1 MKTLIKFFT
10 RVLPDDE
17 GWVPI
22 MTLGPNGGLTRC
34 QWFHWPDETE
44 KMCEYVMSKA
54 NQDVYWSPMLF
65 HKPSTLSSARHA
77 AKRNVKSLAC
87 VYADLDGLEP
97 EALHLEPTVL
107 VKSSPEHYHAYWRLS
122 DYKDLENLDIEQ
134 LNRGVYQEHANNG
147 VDRGWP
153 LAKKL
158 RVPGTLNTKPAYGLP
173 VPVSASFNEYMDSYS
188 SERFSESYA
197 PATTPRVELIAEMP
211 DTTIDDAIGI
221 LSRVNDSRVTDLF
234 SDTPS
239 PVDDWS
245 SLMYSLECHLFE
257 AGLELAEVF
266 TLLRSAECNKFRR
279 DGRPDS
285 DLWIQIQRDKARW
298 DDDQTTKMELAE
310 DFALEH
316 LRGGE
321 VVRHLPTLKDEQG
334 GLFWKNVH
342 LIDTT
347 DDVPEDTVVD
357 ALADYMQH
365 LSERTSIQFN
375 YAASMSVLAAVL
387 GSEIRIRTGFGVLG
401 CNLFTL
407 ILGRTTQDK
416 KSTTASYAKHFL
428 RRLGKEFETEL
439 IGPEDHTPEAL
450 AQYCGTRPNSSVL
463 VIMDEVQ
470 DMFARAMRSGS
481 YMDGE
486 VGFLTKCYDGYVPS
500 QARKQK
506 GNEYRPETPF
516 SLSILGMGIM
526 DQVAGNLKTEKIK
539 SGFIPRC
546 LIVLPELQDVKPE
559 ELMDD
564 IRILSNEN
572 DEELRAQDQM
582 FSMCLQTLVHAK
594 YHWRK
599 ERESLEP
606 YTVAGEDAR
615 ALMSFSEAAL
625 ERIKIAGNKCAVLA
639 ANHPLYSEYLNPCV
653 ERLGLSLLRMAAL
666 LAAAESS
673 SRVKLRHAVKA
684 IRLAEFYFKS
694 LEVFVVCA
702 ADSSISKDIAEIES
716 LLEKQ
721 SEKRMYREDVENKL
735 LRKFDTPKRV
745 TDTIRA
751 GQNAGRLQEL
761 FVNRDGSPYTEA
773 DRKMKRPML
782 KLLTLGRRA

>member
-10 RVLPDDE
+10 RVLPEDE

-22 MTLGPNGGLTRC
+22 MTLGPHGGLTRC
-34 QWFHWPDETE
+34 QWFHWSDEVE
-44 KMCEYVMSKA
+44 KLCEYVASKA

-65 HKPSTLSSARHA
+65 YKPSTLSSARHA
-77 AKRNVKSLAC
+77 AKRNVKSVAC

-134 LNRGVYQEHANNG
+134 LNRGVYQEHADNG

-158 RVPGTLNTKPAYGLP
+158 RVPGTMNTKPKYGLP
-173 VPVSASFNEYMDSYS
+173 TPVSVEFNDKESYS
-188 SERFSESYA
+188 SERFSKSYA
-197 PATTPRVELIAEMP
+197 PATTPKVNLIMEMP
-211 DTTIDDAIGI
+211 DTSMDDAIAI
-221 LSRVNDSRVTDLF
+221 LTKVNDSRVTDLF
-234 SDTPS
+234 SDIPS
-239 PVDDWS
+239 LADDWS
-245 SLMYSLECHLFE
+245 ALMYSLECYLFE
-257 AGLELAEVF
+257 VGLGLAEVF
-266 TLLRSAECNKFRR
+266 TVLRSAGCNKFRR

-285 DLWIQIQRDKARW
+285 DLWIQLQRDKARW
-298 DDDQTTKMELAE
+298 DDDQTTKMELA
-310 DFALEH
+310 DAFALEH
-316 LRGGE
+316 LGSGDK
-321 VVRHLPTLKDEQG
+321 VCHLPGLKDEQG
-334 GLFWKNVH
+334 GLFWTNVH
-342 LIDTT
+342 LIDEA

-365 LSERTSIQFN
+365 LSERTSTQFN

-407 ILGRTTQDK
+407 VLGRTTQDK
-416 KSTTASYAKHFL
+416 KSTTASYAKRFL
-428 RRLGKEFETEL
+428 RCLGKEFETEF

-450 AQYCGTRPNSSVL
+450 AKYCGVRPNSSIL
-463 VIMDEVQ
+463 VVMDEIQ
-470 DMFARAMRSGS
+470 DLFARAMRSGS

-486 VGFLTKCYDGYVPS
+486 VGFLTKCYDGYIPS
-500 QARKQK
+500 QVRKQK
-506 GNEYRPETPF
+506 GNEYRSETPF
-516 SLSILGMGIM
+516 SLSILGLGIM
-526 DQVAGNLKTEKIK
+526 DQVARNLKTEKIK

-546 LIVLPELQDVKPE
+546 LIVLPEPKVVRPE

-564 IRILSNEN
+564 IRILSDET

-582 FSMCLQTLVHAK
+582 FTRCLQKLMQAK
-594 YHWRK
+594 YQWRK
-599 ERESLEP
+599 KRESLES
-606 YTVAGEDAR
+606 YTIASEDAR
-615 ALMSFSEAAL
+615 VLMNFSGAAL
-625 ERIKIAGNKCAVLA
+625 ERIKAAGNKCAVLA

-653 ERLGLSLLRMAAL
+653 ERLGLSMLRMAAL
-666 LAAAESS
+666 LAAAETSH
-673 SRVKLRHAVKA
+673 RVELRHAVKA
-684 IRLAEFYFKS
+684 IRLAEFYLKG
-694 LEVFVVCA
+694 LETFVVCA
-702 ADSSISKDIAEIES
+702 ADSSISKDITEIEA

-721 SEKRMYREDVENKL
+721 PEKRMRREDVEDRL

-745 TDTIRA
+745 DEIIRA
-751 GQNAGRLQEL
+751 GQRSGRLQEL
-761 FVNRDGSPYTEA
+761 LTNLDGSPYTSA
-773 DRKMKRPML
+773 DHKVKRPML

>member
-10 RVLPDDE
+10 RVLPEEE

-44 KMCEYVMSKA
+44 KMCEYVA
-54 NQDVYWSPMLF
+54 DRAGQDVYWSPMLF
-65 HKPSTLSSARHA
+65 HKPSTLSSTRHA
-77 AKRNVKSLAC
+77 AKRNVKSLAS

-134 LNRGVYQEHANNG
+134 LNRGVYQEHADNG
-147 VDRGWP
+147 VDRGWS

-158 RVPGTLNTKPAYGLP
+158 RVPGSMNTKPKYGLP
-173 VPVSASFNEYMDSYS
+173 VPVSVSFNEKTGSYS

-197 PATTPRVELIAEMP
+197 PATTPKVELIAEMP
-211 DTTIDDAIGI
+211 DTSMDDAIAI
-221 LSRVNDSRVTDLF
+221 ITRVNDSRVTDLF
-234 SDTPS
+234 SDIPS
-239 PVDDWS
+239 LADDWS
-245 SLMYSLECHLFE
+245 SLMYSLECYLFE
-257 AGLELAEVF
+257 SGLELAEVF
-266 TLLRSAECNKFRR
+266 TIMKSAECNKFRR

-285 DLWIQIQRDKARW
+285 DLWIQLQRDKARW
-298 DDDQTTKMELAE
+298 DDDQTTKMELA
-310 DFALEH
+310 DAFALEH
-316 LRGGE
+316 LRSGE
-321 VVRHLPTLKDEQG
+321 VVRHLPGLKDEQG
-334 GLFWKNVH
+334 GLFWNDVH
-342 LIDTT
+342 LIDAA

-365 LSERTSIQFN
+365 MSERTSTQFN

-416 KSTTASYAKHFL
+416 KSTTAGYAKRFL
-428 RRLGKEFETEL
+428 RRIGKELETDL

-450 AQYCGTRPNSSVL
+450 AQYCGARPNSSVL
-463 VIMDEVQ
+463 VVMDEIQ
-470 DMFARAMRSGS
+470 DLFARAMRSGS

-500 QARKQK
+500 QARRQK
-506 GNEYRPETPF
+506 GNEYRQETPF
-516 SLSILGMGIM
+516 SLSILGMGIL
-526 DQVAGNLKTEKIK
+526 DQVARNLKTEKIK

-546 LIVLPELQDVKPE
+546 LIVLPEPKVVKPE

-564 IRILSNEN
+564 IRILSDEN
-572 DEELRAQDQM
+572 NEELQVQDQM
-582 FSMCLQTLVHAK
+582 FLRCLQKLMQAK
-594 YHWRK
+594 YQWRE

-615 ALMSFSEAAL
+615 VLMNFSEAAL
-625 ERIKIAGNKCAVLA
+625 ERIKAAGNKCAILA

-653 ERLGLSLLRMAAL
+653 ERLGLSMLRMAAL
-666 LAAAESS
+666 LAAAETSH
-673 SRVKLRHAVKA
+673 RVELRHAVKA
-684 IRLAEFYFKS
+684 IRLAEFYLKGQ
-694 LEVFVVCA
+694 EAFVVSA
-702 ADSSISKDIAEIES
+702 ADSSISKDIAGVES

-721 SEKRMYREDVENKL
+721 PEKRMRREDVEDRL

-745 TDTIRA
+745 DETIRA
-751 GQNAGRLQEL
+751 GQRSGRLQEIL
-761 FVNRDGSPYTEA
+761 TNLDGSPYTSVDLKA
-773 DRKMKRPML
+773 KRPKM

>member
-1 MKTLIKFFT
+1 MKTMIKFFS
-10 RVLPDDE
+10 RVLPEDE

-44 KMCEYVMSKA
+44 KMCEYVTSKA

-77 AKRNVKSLAC
+77 AKKNVKSLAC

-97 EALHLEPTVL
+97 EALHLKPTVL

-134 LNRGVYQEHANNG
+134 LNRGVYQEHADNG

-158 RVPGTLNTKPAYGLP
+158 RVPGTLNTKPKYGLP
-173 VPVSASFNEYMDSYS
+173 TQVTVEFNEDSESYS
-188 SERFSESYA
+188 SERFSEAYA
-197 PATTPRVELIAEMP
+197 PATTPKVELIAEMP
-211 DTTIDDAIGI
+211 DTTMDDAIVI
-221 LSRVNDSRVTDLF
+221 ITRVNDSRVTDLF
-234 SDTPS
+234 SDIPS
-239 PVDDWS
+239 LADDWS
-245 SLMYSLECHLFE
+245 ALMYSLECYLFE

-266 TLLRSAECNKFRR
+266 TILRSAECNKFRR

-285 DLWIQIQRDKARW
+285 DLWIQLQRDKARW
-298 DDDQTTKMELAE
+298 DDDQTTKAELA
-310 DFALEH
+310 DAFALEH
-316 LRGGE
+316 LREGE
-321 VVRHLPTLKDEQG
+321 VVHHLPGLRDEQG
-334 GLFWKNVH
+334 GLFWNDVH
-342 LIDTT
+342 LIDAT

-365 LSERTSIQFN
+365 MSERTSTQFN

-416 KSTTASYAKHFL
+416 KSTTASYAKRFL
-428 RRLGKEFETEL
+428 RRISREFETDF

-463 VIMDEVQ
+463 VVMDEIQ
-470 DMFARAMRSGS
+470 DLFARAMRSGS

-500 QARKQK
+500 QARRQK

-516 SLSILGMGIM
+516 SLSILGMGIL
-526 DQVAGNLKTEKIK
+526 DQVAKNLKVEKIA

-546 LIVLPELQDVKPE
+546 LIVLPESKVVKPE

-564 IRILSNEN
+564 IRILPSEN
-572 DEELRAQDQM
+572 DKELQAQDLM
-582 FSMCLQTLVHAK
+582 FTGCLRTLIRARH
-594 YHWRK
+594 YWRK
-599 ERESLEP
+599 ERESLEL

-615 ALMSFSEAAL
+615 VLMDFSEAAL
-625 ERIKIAGNKCAVLA
+625 ERIKVAGNKCAILA

-653 ERLGLSLLRMAAL
+653 ERLGLSMLRMAAL
-666 LAAAESS
+666 LAAVET
-673 SRVKLRHAVKA
+673 SRCVELRHAVKA
-684 IRLAEFYFKS
+684 IRLAEFYLKG
-694 LEVFVVCA
+694 LETFVACA
-702 ADSSISKDIAEIES
+702 ADSVISKDIAQVES
-716 LLEKQ
+716 LLTGQPEK
-721 SEKRMYREDVENKL
+721 KMRREAVEDRL
-735 LRKFDTPKRV
+735 LHMFDTSKRV
-745 TDTIRA
+745 DEVIRA
-751 GQNAGRLQEL
+751 GQRSGRLQEII
-761 FVNRDGSPYTEA
+761 VNPDRKPYTEV
-773 DRKMKRPML
+773 DRKMKRP
-782 KLLTLGRRA
+782 KIRLLTLGRRA

>member
-10 RVLPDDE
+10 RVLPEDE

-34 QWFHWPDETE
+34 QWFHWPDEIE
-44 KMCEYVMSKA
+44 KMCEYVASKA

-77 AKRNVKSLAC
+77 AKKNVKRLAC

-97 EALHLEPTVL
+97 KALHLEPTVL

-134 LNRGVYQEHANNG
+134 LNRGVYQEHADNG

-158 RVPGTLNTKPAYGLP
+158 RVPGSLNTKPAYGLP
-173 VPVSASFNEYMDSYS
+173 VPVSASFNENTESYS
-188 SERFSESYA
+188 SERFSEAYA
-197 PATTPRVELIAEMP
+197 PATTPKVELIAEMP
-211 DTTIDDAIGI
+211 DTTMDDAIAI
-221 LSRVNDSRVTDLF
+221 ITRVNDSRVTDLF
-234 SDTPS
+234 SDAPS
-239 PVDDWS
+239 LADDWS
-245 SLMYSLECHLFE
+245 SLMYSLECYLFE

-266 TLLRSAECNKFRR
+266 TVLRSAECNKFRR

-285 DLWIQIQRDKARW
+285 DLWIQLQRDKARW
-298 DDDQTTKMELAE
+298 DDDQTTKVELA
-310 DFALEH
+310 DAFALEH
-316 LRGGE
+316 LREGE
-321 VVRHLPTLKDEQG
+321 VVHHLPGLRDEQG
-334 GLFWKNVH
+334 GLFWNDVH
-342 LIDTT
+342 LIDAS
-347 DDVPEDTVVD
+347 DNVPENTVVD

-365 LSERTSIQFN
+365 MSERTSTQFN

-416 KSTTASYAKHFL
+416 KTTTASYAKHFL
-428 RRLGKEFETEL
+428 RRLSKEFETEL
-439 IGPEDHTPEAL
+439 VGPEDHTPEAL
-450 AQYCGTRPNSSVL
+450 AQYCGGRPNSSVL
-463 VIMDEVQ
+463 VVMDEIQ
-470 DMFARAMRSGS
+470 DLFARAMRSGS

-486 VGFLTKCYDGYVPS
+486 VGFLTKCYDGYIPS

-526 DQVAGNLKTEKIK
+526 DQVAKNLKVEKIA

-546 LIVLPELQDVKPE
+546 LIVLPEPKVVKPE

-564 IRILSNEN
+564 IRVLSSES
-572 DEELRAQDQM
+572 DKELQAQDLM
-582 FSMCLQTLVHAK
+582 FTGCLRTLIQARH
-594 YHWRK
+594 YWRK

-606 YTVAGEDAR
+606 FTVAGEDAR
-615 ALMSFSEAAL
+615 KLMDFNEAAL
-625 ERIKIAGNKCAVLA
+625 ERIKVAGNKCAILA

-653 ERLGLSLLRMAAL
+653 ERLGLSMLRMAAL
-666 LAAAESS
+666 LAAAETSH
-673 SRVKLRHAVKA
+673 RVELRHAVKA
-684 IRLAEFYFKS
+684 IRLAEFYLKG
-694 LEVFVVCA
+694 LETFVVCA
-702 ADSSISKDIAEIES
+702 ADSDISKDIAQVET
-716 LLEKQ
+716 LLAKQPEK
-721 SEKRMYREDVENKL
+721 KMRREDVEDRL
-735 LRKFDTPKRV
+735 LRMFDTPKRV
-745 TDTIRA
+745 DDVIRA
-751 GQNAGRLQEL
+751 GQRSGRLQEIIA
-761 FVNRDGSPYTEA
+761 NPSGSPYTSDDA
-773 DRKMKRPML
+773 KAKRPKI

>member
-10 RVLPDDE
+10 RVLPEDE

-22 MTLGPNGGLTRC
+22 MTLGSNGGLTRC

-44 KMCEYVMSKA
+44 KMCEYVASKA

-65 HKPSTLSSARHA
+65 HRPSTLSSARHA
-77 AKRNVKSLAC
+77 AKKNVKSLAC

-97 EALHLEPTVL
+97 EALHIEPTVL

-134 LNRGVYQEHANNG
+134 LNRGVYQEHAENG

-158 RVPGTLNTKPAYGLP
+158 RVPGTMNTKPAYGLP
-173 VPVSASFNEYMDSYS
+173 VPVSASFNENTESYS

-197 PATTPRVELIAEMP
+197 PATTPKVELIAEMP
-211 DTTIDDAIGI
+211 DTTMDDAIAI
-221 LSRVNDSRVTDLF
+221 ITRVNDSRVTDLF
-234 SDTPS
+234 SDIPS
-239 PVDDWS
+239 LADDWS
-245 SLMYSLECHLFE
+245 SLMYSLECYLFE

-266 TLLRSAECNKFRR
+266 TVLRSAECNKFRR

-285 DLWIQIQRDKARW
+285 DLWIQLQRDKARW
-298 DDDQTTKMELAE
+298 DDDQTTKVELA
-310 DFALEH
+310 DAFALGH
-316 LRGGE
+316 LREGE
-321 VVRHLPTLKDEQG
+321 VVHHLPGLRDEQG
-334 GLFWKNVH
+334 GLFWNDVH
-342 LIDTT
+342 LIDAT
-347 DDVPEDTVVD
+347 DDVPENTVVD

-365 LSERTSIQFN
+365 MSERTSTQFN

-428 RRLGKEFETEL
+428 RRLSKEFETEL

-463 VIMDEVQ
+463 VVMDEIQ
-470 DMFARAMRSGS
+470 DLFARAMRSGS

-526 DQVAGNLKTEKIK
+526 DQVAKNLKVEKIA

-546 LIVLPELQDVKPE
+546 LIVLPEPKVVKPE

-564 IRILSNEN
+564 IRVLSSEN
-572 DEELRAQDQM
+572 DKELQAQDLM
-582 FSMCLQTLVHAK
+582 FTGCLRTLIHARH
-594 YHWRK
+594 YWHK

-615 ALMSFSEAAL
+615 VLMDFSEVAL
-625 ERIKIAGNKCAVLA
+625 ERIKAAGNKCAILA

-653 ERLGLSLLRMAAL
+653 ERLGLSMLRMAAL
-666 LAAAESS
+666 LAATEM
-673 SRVKLRHAVKA
+673 SRRVELRHAVKA
-684 IRLAEFYFKS
+684 IRLAEFYLKG
-694 LEVFVVCA
+694 LETFVVCA
-702 ADSSISKDIAEIES
+702 ADSDISKDIAQVET
-716 LLEKQ
+716 LLAKKPEK
-721 SEKRMYREDVENKL
+721 KMRREDVEDRL
-735 LRKFDTPKRV
+735 LRMFDTPKRV
-745 TDTIRA
+745 DDVIRA
-751 GQNAGRLQEL
+751 GQRSGRLQEIIA
-761 FVNRDGSPYTEA
+761 NPDGKPYSEP
-773 DRKMKRPML
+773 DRKMKRPKR

>member
-10 RVLPDDE
+10 RVLPEDE

-34 QWFHWPDETE
+34 QWFHWPSETE
-44 KMCEYVMSKA
+44 KMCEYVASKA

-97 EALHLEPTVL
+97 EALHIEPTVL

-134 LNRGVYQEHANNG
+134 LNRGVYQEHADNG

-158 RVPGTLNTKPAYGLP
+158 RVPGTMNTKPAYGLP
-173 VPVSASFNEYMDSYS
+173 VPVSASFNENTESYS
-188 SERFSESYA
+188 SEQFSESYA
-197 PATTPRVELIAEMP
+197 PATTPKVELIAEMP
-211 DTTIDDAIGI
+211 DTSMDDAIVI
-221 LSRVNDSRVTDLF
+221 LTRVNDSRVTDLF
-234 SDTPS
+234 SDIPS
-239 PVDDWS
+239 LADDWS
-245 SLMYSLECHLFE
+245 SLMYSLECYLFE

-266 TLLRSAECNKFRR
+266 TVLRSAECNKFRR
-279 DGRPDS
+279 DDRPDS
-285 DLWIQIQRDKARW
+285 DLWIQLQRDKARW
-298 DDDQTTKMELAE
+298 DDDQITKMELA
-310 DFALEH
+310 DSFALEH
-316 LRGGE
+316 LRGEE
-321 VVRHLPTLKDEQG
+321 VVRHLPGLKDEQK
-334 GLFWKNVH
+334 GLFWSNVH
-342 LIDTT
+342 LIDAA

-365 LSERTSIQFN
+365 LSKRTSTQFN
-375 YAASMSVLAAVL
+375 YAASLSVLAAVL

-407 ILGRTTQDK
+407 ILGRTTEDK

-428 RRLGKEFETEL
+428 RRLSKEFETEFL
-439 IGPEDHTPEAL
+439 GPEDHTPEAL

-463 VIMDEVQ
+463 VVMDEIQ

-516 SLSILGMGIM
+516 SLSILGLGIM

-546 LIVLPELQDVKPE
+546 LIVLPEPKADRPE

-564 IRILSNEN
+564 IRILSNED
-572 DEELRAQDQM
+572 DEELQAQDRM
-582 FSMCLQTLVHAK
+582 FSMCLQKLMQAK

-599 ERESLEP
+599 ERESLEL
-606 YTVAGEDAR
+606 YTVAGEDSR
-615 ALMSFSEAAL
+615 VLMNFSEAAL

-653 ERLGLSLLRMAAL
+653 ERLGLSMLRMAAL
-666 LAAAESS
+666 LAATEMSH
-673 SRVKLRHAVKA
+673 RVELRHAVKV

-694 LEVFVVCA
+694 LEVFVVSA
-702 ADSSISKDIAEIES
+702 ADSSVSKDITEIES

-721 SEKRMYREDVENKL
+721 PEKKMRREDVENRL

-745 TDTIRA
+745 GETIRA
-751 GQNAGRLQEL
+751 GQDSGRLQEL
-761 FVNRDGSPYTEA
+761 FVNLDGTPYTEA
-773 DRKMKRPML
+773 DRKAKRPMQR
-782 KLLTLGRRA
+782 LLTLGR

>member
-10 RVLPDDE
+10 RVLPEGE

-34 QWFHWPDETE
+34 QWFHWPDEIE
-44 KMCEYVMSKA
+44 KMCEYVAERA
-54 NQDVYWSPMLF
+54 NQDVYWSPMIF

-77 AKRNVKSLAC
+77 AKRNVKSLAS

-122 DYKDLENLDIEQ
+122 DYKNLENLDIEQ
-134 LNRGVYQEHANNG
+134 LNRGVYQEHADNG
-147 VDRGWP
+147 VDRGWS

-158 RVPGTLNTKPAYGLP
+158 RVPGSMNTKPKYGLP
-173 VPVSASFNEYMDSYS
+173 VPVSVSFNEKTESYS

-197 PATTPRVELIAEMP
+197 PATTPKVELIAEMP
-211 DTTIDDAIGI
+211 DTSMDDAIAI
-221 LSRVNDSRVTDLF
+221 LTRVNDSRVTDMF
-234 SDTPS
+234 SNIPS
-239 PVDDWS
+239 LADDWS
-245 SLMYSLECHLFE
+245 ALMYSLECYLFE
-257 AGLELAEVF
+257 AGLELADVF
-266 TLLRSAECNKFRR
+266 TLMKSAECNKFRR

-285 DLWIQIQRDKARW
+285 DLWVQLQRDKARW
-298 DDDQTTKMELAE
+298 DDDQTTKMELA
-310 DFALEH
+310 DAFALEH
-316 LRGGE
+316 LRDGA
-321 VVRHLPTLKDEQG
+321 VVRHLPGLKDEQG
-334 GLFWKNVH
+334 GLFWNDVH
-342 LIDTT
+342 LIDAA

-365 LSERTSIQFN
+365 MSERTSAQFN

-416 KSTTASYAKHFL
+416 KSTTAGYAKRFL
-428 RRLGKEFETEL
+428 RRISKELETDL

-450 AQYCGTRPNSSVL
+450 AQYCGARPNSSIL
-463 VIMDEVQ
+463 VVMDEIQ
-470 DMFARAMRSGS
+470 DLFARAMRSGS

-500 QARKQK
+500 QARRQK

-516 SLSILGMGIM
+516 SLSILGMGIL
-526 DQVAGNLKTEKIK
+526 DQVARNLKTEKIK

-546 LIVLPELQDVKPE
+546 LIVLPEPKVVKPE

-564 IRILSNEN
+564 IRILSEEN
-572 DEELRAQDQM
+572 NEELQVQDQM
-582 FSMCLQTLVHAK
+582 FLRCLQKLMQAK
-594 YHWRK
+594 YQWHK

-615 ALMSFSEAAL
+615 VLMNFSEAAL
-625 ERIKIAGNKCAVLA
+625 ERIKAAGNKCAVLA

-653 ERLGLSLLRMAAL
+653 ERLGLSMLRMAAL
-666 LAAAESS
+666 LAAAETSH
-673 SRVKLRHAVKA
+673 RVELRHAVKA
-684 IRLAEFYFKS
+684 IRLAEFYLKGQ
-694 LEVFVVCA
+694 EAFVVSA

-721 SEKRMYREDVENKL
+721 PEKRMRREDVEDRL

-745 TDTIRA
+745 DDTIRA
-751 GQNAGRLQEL
+751 GQRSGRLQEI
-761 FVNRDGSPYTEA
+761 FVNLDGSPYTSA
-773 DRKMKRPML
+773 DLKAKRPKL
-782 KLLTLGRRA
+782 NLLTLGRRA